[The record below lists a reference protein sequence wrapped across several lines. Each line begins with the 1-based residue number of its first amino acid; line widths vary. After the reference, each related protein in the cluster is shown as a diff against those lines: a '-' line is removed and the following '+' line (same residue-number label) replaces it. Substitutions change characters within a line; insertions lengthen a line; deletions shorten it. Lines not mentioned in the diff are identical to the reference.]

1 MTGPQFEAVHVLW
14 DELSEFPVAKTDEAL
29 VHLLSSISRMIDAG
43 NAYWVGGLRVNPASA
58 GDALMGWRPRANRY
72 LHPAPIHEEAYRA
85 QASKWNRREM
95 DASYERALREVG
107 TFRSYRLRRALPA
120 KWFEGPYYQL
130 FYASR
135 GFHDTCFVTFP
146 LHKDCESYF
155 AFHRVKTARN
165 FTAAEEALAA
175 YALRGIR
182 WFHRQLVLSY
192 GIEVAEGPLT
202 VTQRRIAHLL
212 LTDRSE
218 KEIAAELRQSP
229 NTTHT
234 HVVEIFRKFG
244 VNSRAALTALWLGQ
258 KP

>member
-1 MTGPQFEAVHVLW
+1 MTATQCEIVHALW

-29 VHLLSSISRMIDAG
+29 VHLLSAVCRMIHAG
-43 NAYWVGGLRVNPASA
+43 NAYWVGGLRVNPASD
-58 GDALMGWRPRANRY
+58 GDPLLGWRPRANRY
-72 LHPAPIHEEAYRA
+72 LHPAPIHEEVYRA

-95 DASYERALREVG
+95 DPSYERALRGVG
-107 TFRSYRLRRALPA
+107 TFRSYRLRRAMPA
-120 KWFEGPYYQL
+120 RWFEGPNYQI

-146 LHKDCESYF
+146 LHEDCESYF
-155 AFHRVKTARN
+155 AFHRVNSAKN
-165 FTAAEEALAA
+165 FTMAEEKLAA

-202 VTQRRIAHLL
+202 VTQRRIVHLL
-212 LTDRSE
+212 LTGRSE

-229 NTTHT
+229 HTTHS
-234 HVVEIFRKFG
+234 HVADIFRKFG